1 MAPDRQGKF
10 IALGTYSDSLLPSLH
25 VWGFGAFKKEA
36 QLLGFNGQNGE
47 HRAVLFGF
55 HPLGP
60 EIEGFSLTASLCR
73 PFLPK
78 GRQGIRP
85 PASCKVHVAISPE
98 ETSKGTVESL
108 EEPRADQ
115 GALDPQAPAESWGT
129 CFCLMRR
136 WKELKS
142 SHSTLQ
148 ETFLFLFIQEILPLY
163 MYLAYDSYTE
173 LNNVPQS
180 PCPPHAW
187 EHGLIRNGVFAKW
200 DHKLDLLLFS
210 H

>member
-1 MAPDRQGKF
+1 MCEG
-10 IALGTYSDSLLPSLH
+10 LGLLKKKLNYRDSMVRMGSTEQFFLAS
-25 VWGFGAFKKEA
+25 
-36 QLLGFNGQNGE
+36 
-47 HRAVLFGF
+47 

-60 EIEGFSLTASLCR
+60 EIEGFSLTASLCH

-98 ETSKGTVESL
+98 ETSKGTVETQ

-115 GALDPQAPAESWGT
+115 GSLDPQVPAESWDT
-129 CFCLMRR
+129 CFCLMWR

-148 ETFLFLFIQEILPLY
+148 EIFLFLFIQEILPLY

-173 LNNVPQS
+173 LKNVPQS

-200 DHKLDLLLFS
+200 GRKLDWLLFS

>member
-1 MAPDRQGKF
+1 MVRMGSTEQFFLA
-10 IALGTYSDSLLPSLH
+10 S
-25 VWGFGAFKKEA
+25 
-36 QLLGFNGQNGE
+36 
-47 HRAVLFGF
+47 

-60 EIEGFSLTASLCR
+60 EIEGFSLTASLWR
-73 PFLPK
+73 PFLLK

-98 ETSKGTVESL
+98 ETSTGTVKTQ
-108 EEPRADQ
+108 EEPRAYL

-148 ETFLFLFIQEILPLY
+148 ETFFFLFIQEILLLY
-163 MYLAYDSYTE
+163 VSLAYDPCTE

-187 EHGLIRNGVFAKW
+187 ESGLIRNEVFADIILKW
-200 DHKLDLLLFS
+200 GHKLDLLLFS